1 MGKAMV
7 ERFTAEGANVVT
19 MARTVPDENA
29 RVTGDVLPYFRR
41 SETRSVGNDDYRG
54 GDGPMRVQP
63 GCDPNPLHRAFL
75 EAVRQAGHPHTSD
88 FNGRQQEGVG
98 HFDLNIHQGN
108 RCSAAHAY
116 IRPARARKN
125 LRIVV
130 NAFTLRVLFDG
141 TRAIGVEYVEKGIVD
156 RVLAE
161 REVIVSAGA
170 INTPQLPML

>member
-63 GCDPNPLHRAFL
+63 GCDSQSVAPGLSRGRPSSRSSPYQRLQRPP
-75 EAVRQAGHPHTSD
+75 AGRGGS
-88 FNGRQQEGVG
+88 F
-98 HFDLNIHQGN
+98 
-108 RCSAAHAY
+108 
-116 IRPARARKN
+116 
-125 LRIVV
+125 
-130 NAFTLRVLFDG
+130 
-141 TRAIGVEYVEKGIVD
+141 
-156 RVLAE
+156 
-161 REVIVSAGA
+161 
-170 INTPQLPML
+170 